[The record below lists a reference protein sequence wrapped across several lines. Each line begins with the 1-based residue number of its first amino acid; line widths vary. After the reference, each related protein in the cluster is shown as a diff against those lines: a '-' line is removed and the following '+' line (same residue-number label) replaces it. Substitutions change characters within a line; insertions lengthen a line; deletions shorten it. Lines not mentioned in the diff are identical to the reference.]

1 MIISLIKT
9 ISSNR
14 KLPLKPLRK
23 LFAPMIGALSAL
35 LNAFFSPVITI
46 AETRLAVRARRR
58 NLLAT
63 NRW

>member
-1 MIISLIKT
+1 MMF
-9 ISSNR
+9 SSFFHTFSCNR
-14 KLPLKPLRK
+14 KLPQKPLRK
-23 LFAPMIGALSAL
+23 LFEPITGATSAL
-35 LNAFFSPVITI
+35 FFSPVITI